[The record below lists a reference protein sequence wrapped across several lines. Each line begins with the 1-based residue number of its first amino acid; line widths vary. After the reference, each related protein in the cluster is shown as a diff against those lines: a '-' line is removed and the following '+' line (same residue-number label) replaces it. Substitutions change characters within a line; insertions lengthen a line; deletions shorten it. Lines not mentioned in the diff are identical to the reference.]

1 MSSLNS
7 IRFFLG
13 KIILFFVCSADDYD
27 DAIYYLEKALKY
39 KSDDNETKRKLDLLR
54 AKVKIGFE
62 FKENFLFLE

>member
-7 IRFFLG
+7 IRFSE
-13 KIILFFVCSADDYD
+13 IIIFCVCSADDYD

-62 FKENFLFLE
+62 F